1 MWWLF
6 LGLARCIEDTIA
18 FTNCSCQTLYTVPP
32 MKAPNVAGTWY
43 MYYLRLKLFS
53 HCGSIDCKLMSDWH
67 LDLNRS
73 IDTCSILTKFFQR
86 SLKCLLLSVSVVF
99 SYQHLLAIL
108 LQILQPFFVVLEFCL
123 NFKLKYSPQVHPFTF
138 THI

>member
-1 MWWLF
+1 MFIQLACDGCFLVWLT
-6 LGLARCIEDTIA
+6 AMK
-18 FTNCSCQTLYTVPP
+18 TLLLLLIVLEST
-32 MKAPNVAGTWY
+32 KR
-43 MYYLRLKLFS
+43 LRLKLFS

-67 LDLNRS
+67 LDLNKS

-108 LQILQPFFVVLEFCL
+108 LQMLQPFFVVLEFCL